1 MDCEYRLCDEFLKK
15 MKENRTTMLTQ
26 LKDLKLKYRFC
37 VSGKKACL
45 TLVSLLLIT
54 LVHAQCPGCNTIFN
68 RDIIYPSGT
77 ICDNDWGWDPWGA
90 VRSVPKDLRFR
101 ENGNVYPNND
111 GAVIAGFDFG
121 VANVA
126 TNCPL
131 YNNKLFYYDPVT
143 SFTRNFRI
151 PAFPISKIANGSPSD
166 KRYSLLGV
174 IFTTSTEMNDPCTP
188 QALTITPR
196 ATDNGVN
203 TTVYEILYGHEN
215 AKTFC
220 DEHYSR
226 LSSFNYTVELPQ
238 WKSNT
243 SDLQNIC
250 QNVNTAFNL
259 ANYFSVSGARFNL
272 DHDGDTTWQYPGF
285 PDYSEEYQLANGMY
299 TITYPQ
305 IWVWDPGSPDGG
317 YYTDDYSNPIFAY
330 TYPDFPNYT
339 RDYQLANNMYTS
351 NARYVTQI
359 NPHDL
364 SPGVHTILAIKT
376 YDNGAYDGTFGSHR
390 GDVQFPLTFTV
401 LPDAPTVGTVSVTPS
416 CPGAANGTI
425 TIAGVSGGD
434 GNYRYIL
441 RNGVNNTNTCDPDK
455 GSCFDVSSSKSFSG
469 GNYTITGQKEGDY
482 TLWIANNGGNTGA
495 CARTYPVSIGRLSV
509 MDTLPITIQHIS
521 CPGGSNG
528 LIQVTDTGGLAPYTF
543 TLISGG
549 NTWNNVTGEFNSLLS
564 GIYTMSTSDGCGH
577 TVQRTIE
584 LTAPLPVT
592 ITATSSATD
601 CNNPANG
608 AIDVNASGGSG
619 TFDYYLYENN
629 GNTVSQQLG
638 STSDN
643 WRISA
648 LAAGHYTVSV
658 KNTMTPGCTET
669 TKAVDITGVP
679 ALSIKYITQT
689 NNNCSYDAIGTLELS
704 AGGGQENGYVFFL
717 QNITTGDI
725 LQSNTGSFSN
735 LPPGTYKAWVRNR
748 DLSCLD
754 LVELIAPIV
763 IMAPPAFN
771 VLATS
776 TDITCNGKGD
786 GMLEAGISGG
796 TPAYNL
802 QWQQWDEQAAN
813 WLGVSSRTGLSESN
827 LQKGTYRLFVTD
839 QKSCS
844 GFSNTVDIAEP
855 NTLLIST
862 VMRTD
867 IVCYNGTGSIN
878 MNATGGNSNYLYE
891 LSTDNGNSWN
901 AFTAATALP
910 AASYQLKVS
919 DAKGCV
925 TPYNQ
930 PVNITAPAAP
940 LAINYALTDY
950 NGFNVP
956 CYGSTNGVVQ
966 LSTTGGN
973 GSTYTGY
980 TFAVDNGAFS
990 ASNPVSTGAGNH
1002 TFSVSDAR
1010 GCIVTTAA
1018 TLTQPAAQMQVSF
1031 SKRDNDC
1038 AGGQAGEVTVSTTGG
1053 TPQYTFSINGTT
1065 FQSSPIFSGL
1075 ASANYQVISR
1085 DVNGCANSVGVT
1097 IVDLNTPITDQ
1108 ATISNVLCNNGSD
1121 GRITL
1126 SPGGGVS
1133 PYSYAWKNSAVTG
1146 NALSS
1151 LPTGNYSVI
1160 ITDSKG
1166 CNFSENFTVAQP
1178 LQPLSATTAA
1188 RPVCINNPFGNIVF
1202 FAQGGT
1208 SPYVYSI
1215 NGGAGFS
1222 SNAQFNNIAAG
1233 SYPIKVAD
1241 ANGCTWTGTAT
1252 VAVNGTNPTLNFL
1265 VSTSQNELDT
1275 LKVLEVCTPK
1285 PDSIHWTFD
1294 PQTVVIDNNMFSPLI
1309 RYNRE
1314 GSYPVTMKAWFAGCD
1329 FTTSKVITIKPYDP
1343 NVVNN
1348 YNNLIGIDTVIVSP
1362 NPNNGNFNLK
1372 VKLYKNQRL
1381 LIKIYSVSGTVLW
1394 NKQWDYTS
1402 NVQEAVSLPS
1412 NIGNGL
1418 VFIKVLT
1425 ENDVRDVEVL
1435 IAK

>member
-1 MDCEYRLCDEFLKK
+1 MKYTKHSLMKRFYLVIVLFLFAVCETNAQRPSPY
-15 MKENRTTMLTQ
+15 
-26 LKDLKLKYRFC
+26 
-37 VSGKKACL
+37 
-45 TLVSLLLIT
+45 TLGYNFDGYYEVQTWGRWQHT
-54 LVHAQCPGCNTIFN
+54 LWERYYT
-68 RDIIYPSGT
+68 D
-77 ICDNDWGWDPWGA
+77 
-90 VRSVPKDLRFR
+90 
-101 ENGNVYPNND
+101 
-111 GAVIAGFDFG
+111 
-121 VANVA
+121 
-126 TNCPL
+126 
-131 YNNKLFYYDPVT
+131 KLFYMRADNSPGPSFAFKDQTNRGEAGIEFDKNECTKGSRGWHFRTFYTFGGSYDVEW
-143 SFTRNFRI
+143 SRNFTPTSVGQTNVDMHI
-151 PAFPISKIANGSPSD
+151 YYWHEGHCDDGGWPGNDQWVYHSFKINVEQP
-166 KRYSLLGV
+166 KWYSSV
-174 IFTTSTEMNDPCTP
+174 ST
-188 QALTITPR
+188 
-196 ATDNGVN
+196 
-203 TTVYEILYGHEN
+203 
-215 AKTFC
+215 F
-220 DEHYSR
+220 
-226 LSSFNYTVELPQ
+226 
-238 WKSNT
+238 
-243 SDLQNIC
+243 QNIC
-250 QNVNTAFNL
+250 QNNNTNFNL
-259 ANYFSVSGARFNL
+259 ADYFSVPGATFNL
-272 DHDGDTTWQYPGF
+272 DYAGDTTWQYPDF
-285 PDYSEEYQLANGMY
+285 PNYSHDNQVEWGLYHTEY
-299 TITYPQ
+299 P
-305 IWVWDPGSPDGG
+305 DPWTED
-317 YYTDDYSNPIFAY
+317 TVFE
-330 TYPDFPNYT
+330 YPDFPNYS
-339 RDYQLANNMYTS
+339 REYQMANNMCTPHPYLITQLNPS
-351 NARYVTQI
+351 NIT
-359 NPHDL
+359 
-364 SPGVHTILAIKT
+364 PGVHTLLAMKT
-376 YDNGAYDGTFGSHR
+376 YDNGVVDASFGSHR
-390 GDVQFPLTFTV
+390 GQVLFPITITI
-401 LPDAPTVGTVSVTPS
+401 LPGAPVVGNVSATPS
-416 CPGAANGTI
+416 CPGAPNGTI
-425 TIAGVSGGD
+425 TVSDVSGGD

-441 RNGVNNTNTCDPDK
+441 RKGKDNYTPCDPRTDNPNDD
-455 GSCFDVSSSKSFSG
+455 CFSKVAASGEFSAG
-469 GNYTITGQKEGDY
+469 TYTITGQAPGDY
-482 TLWIANNGGNTGA
+482 TLWIANDGGNTGA
-495 CARTYPVSIGRLSV
+495 CARTYPVYIAGLSV
-509 MDTLPITIQHIS
+509 MDTLPIAIQHIS
-521 CPGGSNG
+521 CPGGTNG
-528 LIQVTDTGGLAPYTF
+528 SIQVTDTGGRAPYTF
-543 TLISGG
+543 TLTSGS
-549 NTWNNVTGEFNSLLS
+549 NTWTNATGGFNSLLS
-564 GIYTMSTSDGCGH
+564 GTYTMSTSDGCGH
-577 TVQRTIE
+577 TIQRTIE
-584 LTAPLPVT
+584 LREPLPVT

-608 AIDVNASGGSG
+608 AIDVNAAGGSG
-619 TFDYYLYENN
+619 TFDYYLYDKN

-638 STSDN
+638 STSAN

-648 LAAGHYTVSV
+648 MAAGAYTVSV
-658 KNTMTPGCTET
+658 KNTMTPGCTAT
-669 TKAVDITGVP
+669 TNAVAIDGPP
-679 ALSIKYITQT
+679 ALSIGYIKQT

-717 QNITTGDI
+717 QNTATGDI
-725 LQSNTGSFSN
+725 PQSNTGSFSN
-735 LPPGTYKAWVRNR
+735 LPAGTYKAWVRNK

-754 LVELIAPIV
+754 SVELTTPII

-771 VLATS
+771 VLAS
-776 TDITCNGKGD
+776 ATDITCNGKGD
-786 GMLEAGISGG
+786 GMLQAVISGG

-813 WLGVSSRTGLSESN
+813 WLGVSSRTGLSESH

-855 NTLLIST
+855 NTLLIT
-862 VMRTD
+862 AVNRTD
-867 IVCYNGTGSIN
+867 IVCYGGTGSIN

-901 AFTAATALP
+901 AFTATTALP

-966 LSTTGGN
+966 LSATGGN

-990 ASNPVSTGAGNH
+990 ASNPVSSGAGNH

-1010 GCIVTTAA
+1010 GCVVTTAA

-1038 AGGQAGEVTVSTTGG
+1038 AGGKAGEVTVSTTGG
-1053 TPQYTFSINGTT
+1053 TPQYTFSINSTT
-1065 FQSSPIFSGL
+1065 FQSSPTFSGL
-1075 ASANYQVISR
+1075 AAGNYQVISR
-1085 DVNGCANSVGVT
+1085 DVNGCANNVGIT
-1097 IVDLNTPITDQ
+1097 IVDLNTAITDQ
-1108 ATISNVLCNNGSD
+1108 PAISNVLCNNGSD

-1126 SPGGGVS
+1126 SPGGGVA
-1133 PYSYAWKNSAVTG
+1133 PYSYAWKNSSVTG
-1146 NALSS
+1146 NVLSG
-1151 LPTGNYSVI
+1151 LPAGNYSVI

-1215 NGGAGFS
+1215 NSGAGFS

-1265 VSTSQNELDT
+1265 VSTSQNALDT

-1402 NVQEAVSLPS
+1402 DVQESVSLPS

-1425 ENDVRDVEVL
+1425 ENDVRDVDVL